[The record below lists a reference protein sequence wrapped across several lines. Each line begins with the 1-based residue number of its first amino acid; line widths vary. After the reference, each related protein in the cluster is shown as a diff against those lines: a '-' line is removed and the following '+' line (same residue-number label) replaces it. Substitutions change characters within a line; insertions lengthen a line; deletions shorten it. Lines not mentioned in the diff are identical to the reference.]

1 MHFSNYSPWALI
13 TAALVVGCNGDPAA
27 TTAPSFSQ
35 TSTLLATH
43 RYGFTFS
50 CSNAAQES
58 MVQLTTSAGD
68 VASGP
73 CGLSVQMAGLTFFVY
88 YISVREMP
96 SVDITV
102 CTDNATTTGVFKCK
116 IKKWSATLTVT
127 DLGPGLTTEAGGGP
141 GPATL

>member
-1 MHFSNYSPWALI
+1 M
-13 TAALVVGCNGDPAA
+13 G
-27 TTAPSFSQ
+27 
-35 TSTLLATH
+35 
-43 RYGFTFS
+43 
-50 CSNAAQES
+50 
-58 MVQLTTSAGD
+58 
-68 VASGP
+68 
-73 CGLSVQMAGLTFFVY
+73 GLTFFVY
-88 YISVREMP
+88 YISVRELP